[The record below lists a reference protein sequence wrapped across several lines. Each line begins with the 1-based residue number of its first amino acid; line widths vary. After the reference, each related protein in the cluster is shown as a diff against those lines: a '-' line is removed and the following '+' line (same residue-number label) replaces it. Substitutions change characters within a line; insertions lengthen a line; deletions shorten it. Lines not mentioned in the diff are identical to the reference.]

1 MTYVMS
7 SDSTTKLFYVV
18 SDESGV
24 YITDEPWEGDEIHG
38 VYPNADEASMALC
51 REYELRGE

>member
-1 MTYVMS
+1 MS